1 MDGSEVQ
8 VLLCHYDFRSNP
20 ASLAEYDC
28 LRRCRDSRRGVLL
41 RVRRGGP
48 RTVVASGEG
57 AQLAVAAAQGACRHL
72 NHAQVYDIDLFEN
85 PASTVKTLHDQGRK
99 VICYMSGGSWEPYRP
114 DAGDFP
120 DSVKSGPVPEWDDE
134 RWLDVKQID
143 VLKPLMAKRMD
154 LCKQKG
160 FDGVEPDWADL
171 HNQDT
176 GDLVI
181 TAAEQLAYNR
191 MLAGLAHDRGLAIGL
206 KNDLDQVST
215 LSGLFD
221 FAVNEQCFEERA
233 TCAKLTPFIGAG
245 KPVFHAEY
253 NLKPAD
259 FCADATRLGF
269 SSIRKNR
276 ELDAWRGT
284 C

>member
-1 MDGSEVQ
+1 MV
-8 VLLCHYDFRSNP
+8 FARTP
-20 ASLAEYDC
+20 RRRW
-28 LRRCRDSRRGVLL
+28 LRM
-41 RVRRGGP
+41 
-48 RTVVASGEG
+48 TVFA
-57 AQLAVAAAQGACRHL
+57 AVAAFVAACSFGSATADPGPWWHPEKGL
-72 NHAQVYDIDLFEN
+72 TWQWQLHGEPVDTSINAQVYDIDLFEN
-85 PASTVKTLHDQGRK
+85 PAATVKTLHDQGRK
-99 VICYMSGGSWEPYRP
+99 VICYLSGGSWEPYRP
-114 DAGDFP
+114 DAGEFP

-171 HNQDT
+171 HRQNT
-176 GDLVI
+176 GELKI
-181 TAAEQLAYNR
+181 SAADQLAYNR

-215 LSGLFD
+215 LAGLFD
-221 FAVNEQCFEERA
+221 FSVNEQCFEERA
-233 TCAKLTPFIGAG
+233 SCDKLTPFLAAG

-253 NLKPAD
+253 TLRLTE
-259 FCADATRLGF
+259 FCADSARLGL
-269 SSIRKNR
+269 SSIRKHR
-276 ELDAWRGT
+276 ELDAWRET